1 MFLNRELYISCKIY
15 SQPETGWSLQVFDP
29 FASVI
34 GEKYFVSPPWVLGTV
49 AVLDDGKNT
58 KHLGISYVTHKEP
71 RLSERRK
78 PLWRLIP
85 WLDNL
90 LARGVINLWSNSI
103 HIRSFQ
109 VNDMPMCRG
118 HQVGPRS

>member
-1 MFLNRELYISCKIY
+1 MNRELYINRRMNL
-15 SQPETGWSLQVFDP
+15 QPETGWSLQVFDP

-49 AVLDDGKNT
+49 AILDDGKDT
-58 KHLGISYVTHKEP
+58 EHLGISYVTRKEP
-71 RLSERRK
+71 RLSGRRK
-78 PLWRLIP
+78 PLWRLTP

-90 LARGVINLWSNSI
+90 LARGVADLWSSSI

-109 VNDMPMCRG
+109 ANGMPTCRG